1 MSYLVIPRIRIQNA
15 NAQPAWWMIGPPPMT
30 AYAGFSHALALA
42 LGLSKCQGFG
52 VVHHDIQFL
61 GEFEG
66 KKGLFLP
73 HQFRAA
79 MIVDENDHV
88 KAPNP
93 AKPGKMKEQ
102 PSVRTSKMS
111 VVDRH
116 PLSSQPTARCH
127 LSVSL
132 VIKWDEDDDV
142 DLESA
147 FPRFMRGARLA
158 GGAIVEHGKICLLDS
173 TEEVIKFLKSGHA
186 IHERQ
191 DLMVMQEGE
200 RDMLDVMLRLTDPQ
214 LRFAAANKAKSPSGG
229 KPDDA
234 EDDSHSW
241 LMPTTLGYL
250 AITEF
255 QNRKNVRGGLPHA
268 FAEPLVGM
276 VQYQTLH
283 RAGIPIW
290 KAANPD
296 AQTFI
301 VTTSN

>member
-1 MSYLVIPRIRIQNA
+1 MSYLVIPRIRVQNA
-15 NAQPAWWMIGPPPMT
+15 NAQPAWWMIAPPPMT

-42 LGLSKCQGFG
+42 LGWSKCAGFG

-66 KKGLFLP
+66 ERGLFLP

-79 MIVDENDHV
+79 MFVDEDDHV

-93 AKPGKMKEQ
+93 EKPGKMKEQ
-102 PSVRTSKMS
+102 PSVRSSKMA
-111 VVDRH
+111 VVGRH

-127 LSVSL
+127 LNVSL
-132 VIKWDEDDDV
+132 VIKLDEDDAV

-147 FPRFMRGARLA
+147 FPRFMRAARLA
-158 GGAIVEHGKICLLDS
+158 GGTVVDHGKASRQDS
-173 TEEVIKFLKSGHA
+173 MEAAIKYLKTGYA

-200 RDMLDVMLRLTDPQ
+200 RDMLDVVLRLTDPQ
-214 LRFAAANKAKSPSGG
+214 LRFEAAIKAKSANRES
-229 KPDDA
+229 PDDA

-241 LMPTTLGYL
+241 LMPSAIGYR
-250 AITEF
+250 AISEF
-255 QNRKNVRGGLPHA
+255 QSRKNVRGGLPHA

-276 VQYQTLH
+276 VQYKTLRH
-283 RAGIPIW
+283 AGIPIW
-290 KAANPD
+290 RASNPD
-296 AQTFI
+296 AQTFL
-301 VTTSN
+301 VTTSH

>member
-1 MSYLVIPRIRIQNA
+1 MSYLVIPRIRVQNA

-42 LGLSKCQGFG
+42 LGWKKCEGFG

-61 GEFEG
+61 GEFENE
-66 KKGLFLP
+66 KGLFLP

-79 MIVDENDHV
+79 SFIDKGDY
-88 KAPNP
+88 
-93 AKPGKMKEQ
+93 
-102 PSVRTSKMS
+102 SSKN
-111 VVDRH
+111 H
-116 PLSSQPTARCH
+116 YALSAQPTARCH
-127 LSVSL
+127 LNVSL
-132 VIKWDEDDDV
+132 VIKRDDDDTI
-142 DLESA
+142 DLESTL
-147 FPRFMRGARLA
+147 PRFMRGARLA
-158 GGAIVEHGKICLLDS
+158 GGAIVDHGKTSLLD
-173 TEEVIKFLKSGHA
+173 TKEEVIKFLKSGHA

-191 DLMVMQEGE
+191 DLMVMEEGE
-200 RDMLDVMLRLTDPQ
+200 RDMLDVVLRLTDPQ
-214 LRFAAANKAKSPSGG
+214 LRFETANKAKSQRNG
-229 KPDDA
+229 KPDDG

-241 LMPTTLGYL
+241 LTPSTLGYL

-276 VQYQTLH
+276 VQYKTLR

-290 KAANPD
+290 TTSNPD
-296 AQTFI
+296 AQTFV

>member
-1 MSYLVIPRIRIQNA
+1 MSYLVIPRIHVQNA
-15 NAQPAWWMIGPPPMT
+15 NAQPAWWMIAPPPMT

-42 LGLSKCQGFG
+42 LGWGKCQGFG

-66 KKGLFLP
+66 EGLFLP

-79 MIVDENDHV
+79 SFIDKGDYSS
-88 KAPNP
+88 KNP
-93 AKPGKMKEQ
+93 YALSAQ
-102 PSVRTSKMS
+102 PS
-111 VVDRH
+111 
-116 PLSSQPTARCH
+116 ARCH
-127 LSVSL
+127 LNVSL
-132 VIKWDEDDDV
+132 VIKHDENNGV

-158 GGAIVEHGKICLLDS
+158 GGTIVEHGKTSLQDS
-173 TEEVIKFLKSGHA
+173 MEAVIKYLKAGYA

-200 RDMLDVMLRLTDPQ
+200 RDMLDVVLRLTDPQ
-214 LRFAAANKAKSPSGG
+214 LRLEARNKAKSAVHE
-229 KPDDA
+229 KPD
-234 EDDSHSW
+234 EEEGSHSW
-241 LMPTTLGYL
+241 LMPSALGYL
-250 AITEF
+250 AISAF

-276 VQYQTLH
+276 VQYKPLR

-290 KAANPD
+290 KATSPD
-296 AQTFI
+296 AQTFL

>member
-1 MSYLVIPRIRIQNA
+1 MSYLVIPRIRVQNA

-42 LGLSKCQGFG
+42 LGYNTCQGFG
-52 VVHHDIQFL
+52 VVHHDIQFQ

-66 KKGLFLP
+66 EKGLFLP

-79 MIVDENDHV
+79 SFIDKGDY
-88 KAPNP
+88 
-93 AKPGKMKEQ
+93 
-102 PSVRTSKMS
+102 SSKNQYA
-111 VVDRH
+111 
-116 PLSSQPTARCH
+116 LSTQPTARCH
-127 LSVSL
+127 LNVSL
-132 VIKWDEDDDV
+132 VIKWDEGDAI

-147 FPRFMRGARLA
+147 LPRFMRGARLA
-158 GGAIVEHGKICLLDS
+158 GGAIVDHGKTSLMDS
-173 TEEVIKFLKSGHA
+173 TEEVIKFLKSGYA

-200 RDMLDVMLRLTDPQ
+200 RDMLDVVLRLTDPQ
-214 LRFAAANKAKSPSGG
+214 LRFEAANKVKSPSRG

>member
-1 MSYLVIPRIRIQNA
+1 MSYLVIPRIRLQNA
-15 NAQPAWWMIGPPPMT
+15 NAQPAWWMIAPPPMT

-42 LGLSKCQGFG
+42 LGWSKCQGFG

-66 KKGLFLP
+66 ERGLFLP

-79 MIVDENDHV
+79 SFIDKDDY
-88 KAPNP
+88 
-93 AKPGKMKEQ
+93 
-102 PSVRTSKMS
+102 SSKNQYA
-111 VVDRH
+111 
-116 PLSSQPTARCH
+116 LSSQPTARCH
-127 LSVSL
+127 LNVSL
-132 VIKWDEDDDV
+132 VIKKDEDDAV
-142 DLESA
+142 DFESA

-158 GGAIVEHGKICLLDS
+158 GGTVVDHGKASLQDS
-173 TEEVIKFLKSGHA
+173 MEAVIKYLKTGHA

-200 RDMLDVMLRLTDPQ
+200 RDMLDVVLRLTDPQ
-214 LRFAAANKAKSPSGG
+214 LRFEAANKAKSASRE

-234 EDDSHSW
+234 DEDLHSW
-241 LMPTTLGYL
+241 LMPTALGYL
-250 AITEF
+250 AISEF

-276 VQYQTLH
+276 VQYQTLR

-290 KAANPD
+290 RATNPNT
-296 AQTFI
+296 QTFL

>member
-1 MSYLVIPRIRIQNA
+1 MSYLVIPRIRVQNA

-42 LGLSKCQGFG
+42 LGWGRCEGFG

-66 KKGLFLP
+66 ERGAFLP

-79 MIVDENDHV
+79 SFIDKGDY
-88 KAPNP
+88 
-93 AKPGKMKEQ
+93 
-102 PSVRTSKMS
+102 SSKNQYA
-111 VVDRH
+111 
-116 PLSSQPTARCH
+116 LSSQPTARCH
-127 LSVSL
+127 LNVSL
-132 VIKWDEDDDV
+132 VIRLDEDDAV

-147 FPRFMRGARLA
+147 FPSFMRGARLA
-158 GGAIVEHGKICLLDS
+158 GGTVVDYGKTSLQDS
-173 TEEVIKFLKSGHA
+173 KEAVIKYLKTGHA

-200 RDMLDVMLRLTDPQ
+200 RDMLDVVLRLTDPQ
-214 LRFAAANKAKSPSGG
+214 LRFEAANQAKSAAPLKTDEEEG
-229 KPDDA
+229 
-234 EDDSHSW
+234 DSHSW
-241 LMPTTLGYL
+241 LMPNALGYR
-250 AITEF
+250 AISEF

-276 VQYQTLH
+276 VQYRTLR

-290 KAANPD
+290 KATNPD
-296 AQTFI
+296 AQTFL

>member
-1 MSYLVIPRIRIQNA
+1 MSYLVIPRIRVQNA
-15 NAQPAWWMIGPPPMT
+15 NAQPAWWMIGPPAMT

-42 LGLSKCQGFG
+42 MEWKKCLGFG

-66 KKGLFLP
+66 EGLFLP

-79 MIVDENDHV
+79 SFIDKSDY
-88 KAPNP
+88 
-93 AKPGKMKEQ
+93 
-102 PSVRTSKMS
+102 SSKNQYA
-111 VVDRH
+111 
-116 PLSSQPTARCH
+116 LSSQPAARCH

-132 VIKWDEDDDV
+132 VVKLDEDVGV
-142 DLESA
+142 DLETA

-158 GGAIVEHGKICLLDS
+158 GGAIIEYGKASLQENVDS
-173 TEEVIKFLKSGHA
+173 VIQYLKTGFA

-200 RDMLDVMLRLTDPQ
+200 RDMLDVVLRLTDPQ
-214 LRFAAANKAKSPSGG
+214 LRFVSKSANPKES
-229 KPDDA
+229 D
-234 EDDSHSW
+234 EEDSHSW
-241 LMPTTLGYL
+241 LLPTSLGYR

-255 QNRKNVRGGLPHA
+255 QERKNVRGGLPHA

-276 VQYQTLH
+276 VQYKTMR

-290 KAANPD
+290 MATNPD
-296 AQTFI
+296 AQTFV

>member
-1 MSYLVIPRIRIQNA
+1 MSYLVIPRIRVQNA
-15 NAQPAWWMIGPPPMT
+15 NAQPVWWMIAPPPMT

-42 LGLSKCQGFG
+42 LGWRKCEGFG

-66 KKGLFLP
+66 ERGAFLP

-79 MIVDENDHV
+79 SFIDKGDY
-88 KAPNP
+88 
-93 AKPGKMKEQ
+93 
-102 PSVRTSKMS
+102 SSKNQYA
-111 VVDRH
+111 
-116 PLSSQPTARCH
+116 LSSQPTARCH

-132 VIKWDEDDDV
+132 VIRLDEDDAV

-158 GGAIVEHGKICLLDS
+158 GGSVVEYGKASLQDS
-173 TEEVIKFLKSGHA
+173 KEAVIKYLKTGHA

-191 DLMVMQEGE
+191 DLMAMQEGE
-200 RDMLDVMLRLTDPQ
+200 RDMLDVVLRLTDPQ
-214 LRFAAANKAKSPSGG
+214 LRFEAENNAKSADHKKS
-229 KPDDA
+229 DDVE
-234 EDDSHSW
+234 EDAHSW
-241 LMPTTLGYL
+241 LMPTSLGYL

-276 VQYQTLH
+276 VQYRTLR

-290 KAANPD
+290 KATNPD
-296 AQTFI
+296 AQTFL

>member
-1 MSYLVIPRIRIQNA
+1 MSYLVIPRIRVQNA
-15 NAQPAWWMIGPPPMT
+15 NAQPAWWMIAPPPMT

-42 LGLSKCQGFG
+42 LGWGKCLGFG

-66 KKGLFLP
+66 ERGAFLP

-79 MIVDENDHV
+79 MFVDEDDHV

-93 AKPGKMKEQ
+93 EKPGKMKEQ
-102 PSVRTSKMS
+102 PSVRSSKMA
-111 VVDRH
+111 VVGRH

-132 VIKWDEDDDV
+132 VIKLDEDDAV

-147 FPRFMRGARLA
+147 FPRFMHGARLA
-158 GGAIVEHGKICLLDS
+158 GGTVVEYGKASLQDS
-173 TEEVIKFLKSGHA
+173 KETVIKYLKSGHA

-200 RDMLDVMLRLTDPQ
+200 RDMLDVVLRLTDPQ
-214 LRFAAANKAKSPSGG
+214 LRLEARNKAKPAVHE
-229 KPDDA
+229 KPD
-234 EDDSHSW
+234 EEEDSHSW
-241 LMPTTLGYL
+241 LMPSALGYL
-250 AITEF
+250 AISAF

-276 VQYQTLH
+276 VQYKPLR

-290 KAANPD
+290 KATSPD
-296 AQTFI
+296 AQTFL

>member
-1 MSYLVIPRIRIQNA
+1 MSYLVIPRIRVQNA
-15 NAQPAWWMIGPPPMT
+15 NAQPAWWMIAPPPMT

-42 LGLSKCQGFG
+42 LGWSKCAGFG

-66 KKGLFLP
+66 EKGLFLP

-79 MIVDENDHV
+79 SFIDKGDY
-88 KAPNP
+88 
-93 AKPGKMKEQ
+93 
-102 PSVRTSKMS
+102 SSKNQYA
-111 VVDRH
+111 
-116 PLSSQPTARCH
+116 LSNQPTARCH

-132 VIKWDEDDDV
+132 IIKKDEEDAV

-158 GGAIVEHGKICLLDS
+158 GGAIVDHGKASLQDGM
-173 TEEVIKFLKSGHA
+173 EAVIKFLNTGYA

-191 DLMVMQEGE
+191 DLMVMQDGE
-200 RDMLDVMLRLTDPQ
+200 RDMLDVVLRLTDPQ
-214 LRFAAANKAKSPSGG
+214 LRFDAANKPKSAGSE
-229 KPDDA
+229 KPDDS
-234 EDDSHSW
+234 EGDSHSW
-241 LMPTTLGYL
+241 LMPTALGYL
-250 AITEF
+250 AITKF

-276 VQYQTLH
+276 VQYQSLR

-296 AQTFI
+296 AQTFL